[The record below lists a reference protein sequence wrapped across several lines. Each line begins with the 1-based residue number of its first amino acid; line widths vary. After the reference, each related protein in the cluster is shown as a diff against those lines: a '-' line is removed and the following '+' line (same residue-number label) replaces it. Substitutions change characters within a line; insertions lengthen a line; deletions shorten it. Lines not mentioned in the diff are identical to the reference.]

1 MEVRLRV
8 TIKLFKSIKLLLTMN
23 EINWKAVDL
32 NLLVVFSALMET
44 KSVSL
49 AANKLFVG
57 QSAMSHSLGRLRELL
72 NDPLFER
79 QGHKMI
85 PTAKANQLYPM
96 ITQVLQTISGD
107 ILKVDTFEVSEFT
120 GTFKIGMT
128 DYAELLFAADIFDA
142 IHQLA
147 PNAQLC
153 FTTVDKANY
162 QDRFDSEPL
171 DLTIGSMKPEQ
182 KEFQYQTLYTEKHV
196 CMWDGMRHQFK
207 APISLADYISLP
219 HALVS
224 PDGALKTGV
233 DIKLK
238 GLGVHRSVSVASK
251 HFLTIRHLMKKRDL
265 ICVVPELMAQL
276 DLFSEKLVHSEPPID
291 VGEFDI
297 QLIWQTRNKENKRYQ
312 WLKELLI
319 QTIEKSVIAYR
330 Q

>member
-1 MEVRLRV
+1 
-8 TIKLFKSIKLLLTMN
+8 MN

-32 NLLVVFSALMET
+32 NLLVVFRTLMET

-49 AANKLFVG
+49 AADRLFVG
-57 QSAMSHSLGRLRELL
+57 QSAMSHSLSRLRELL

-85 PTAKANQLYPM
+85 PTAKAIQLYPM
-96 ITQVLQTISGD
+96 IDKVLQTITGD
-107 ILKVDTFEVSEFT
+107 ILKADTFEASEFS

-147 PNAQLC
+147 PKAQLC

-171 DLTIGSMKPEQ
+171 DLVIGSMKPEQ
-182 KEFQYQTLYTEKHV
+182 KDLQYQKLYTEKHV
-196 CMWDGMRHQFK
+196 CMWDGNRHQFK
-207 APISLADYISLP
+207 TPITLDDYLSLP

-224 PDGALKTGV
+224 PDGSLKTGV
-233 DIKLK
+233 DKQ
-238 GLGVHRSVSVASK
+238 LGALGAERAVSVASK

-276 DLFSEKLVHSEPPID
+276 DLFSEQLVHSEPPIE

-319 QTIEKSVIAYR
+319 QTIEKSVSAYKK
-330 Q
+330 

>member
-1 MEVRLRV
+1 MSSRLRV
-8 TIKLFKSIKLLLTMN
+8 TIKLFKSIVLLLTMN

-32 NLLVVFSALMET
+32 NLLVAFSTLMET

-57 QSAMSHSLGRLRELL
+57 QSAMSHSLSRLRELL
-72 NDPLFER
+72 HDPLFER
-79 QGHKMI
+79 QGHQMI
-85 PTAKANQLYPM
+85 PTAKAIQLYPLVNK
-96 ITQVLQTISGD
+96 VLQTISGD
-107 ILKVDTFEVSEFT
+107 ILKVDTFEASEFT

-142 IHQLA
+142 IHRLA

-171 DLTIGSMKPEQ
+171 DLVIGSMKPEL

-196 CMWDGMRHQFK
+196 CMWDGQRHSFSS
-207 APISLADYISLP
+207 PITLDDYISLP

-233 DIKLK
+233 DKELK
-238 GLGVHRSVSVASK
+238 ALGVSRSVSVASK
-251 HFLTIRHLMKKRDL
+251 HFFNHKTFNEKKRFNL
-265 ICVVPELMAQL
+265 CG
-276 DLFSEKLVHSEPPID
+276 S
-291 VGEFDI
+291 
-297 QLIWQTRNKENKRYQ
+297 
-312 WLKELLI
+312 
-319 QTIEKSVIAYR
+319 
-330 Q
+330 

>member
-1 MEVRLRV
+1 
-8 TIKLFKSIKLLLTMN
+8 MN

-32 NLLVVFSALMET
+32 NLLVVFRTLMET

-49 AANKLFVG
+49 AADRLFVG
-57 QSAMSHSLGRLRELL
+57 QSAMSHSLSRLRELL

-85 PTAKANQLYPM
+85 PTAKAIQLYPM
-96 ITQVLQTISGD
+96 IDKVLQTITGD
-107 ILKVDTFEVSEFT
+107 ILKTDTFEASEFS

-147 PNAQLC
+147 PKAQLC

-162 QDRFDSEPL
+162 QDKFDSEPL
-171 DLTIGSMKPEQ
+171 DLVIGSMKPEQ
-182 KEFQYQTLYTEKHV
+182 KDLQYQKLYTEKHV
-196 CMWDGMRHQFK
+196 CMWDGNRHQFK
-207 APISLADYISLP
+207 TPITLDDYLSLP

-224 PDGALKTGV
+224 PDGSLKTGV
-233 DIKLK
+233 DKQLSA
-238 GLGVHRSVSVASK
+238 LGAERAVSVASK

-276 DLFSEKLVHSEPPID
+276 DLFSEQLVHSEPPIE

-319 QTIEKSVIAYR
+319 QTIEKSVSAYKK
-330 Q
+330 

>member
-1 MEVRLRV
+1 
-8 TIKLFKSIKLLLTMN
+8 MN

-32 NLLVVFSALMET
+32 NLLVVFRTLMET

-49 AANKLFVG
+49 AADRLFVG
-57 QSAMSHSLGRLRELL
+57 QSAMSHSLSRLRELL

-85 PTAKANQLYPM
+85 PTAKAIQLYPM
-96 ITQVLQTISGD
+96 IDKVLQTITGD
-107 ILKVDTFEVSEFT
+107 ILKADTFEASEFS

-147 PNAQLC
+147 PKAQLC

-171 DLTIGSMKPEQ
+171 DLVIGSMKPEQ
-182 KEFQYQTLYTEKHV
+182 KDLQYQKLYTEKHV
-196 CMWDGMRHQFK
+196 CMWDGNRHQFK
-207 APISLADYISLP
+207 TPITLDDYLSLP

-224 PDGALKTGV
+224 PDGSLKTGV
-233 DIKLK
+233 DKQLSA
-238 GLGVHRSVSVASK
+238 LGAERAVSVASK

-276 DLFSEKLVHSEPPID
+276 DLFSEQLVHSEPPIE

-319 QTIEKSVIAYR
+319 QTIEKSVSAYKK
-330 Q
+330 

>member
-1 MEVRLRV
+1 
-8 TIKLFKSIKLLLTMN
+8 
-23 EINWKAVDL
+23 
-32 NLLVVFSALMET
+32 MET

-49 AANKLFVG
+49 AADRLFVG
-57 QSAMSHSLGRLRELL
+57 QSAMSHSLSRLRELL

-85 PTAKANQLYPM
+85 PTAKAIQLYPM
-96 ITQVLQTISGD
+96 IDKVLQTITGD
-107 ILKVDTFEVSEFT
+107 ILKTDTFEASEFS

-147 PNAQLC
+147 PKAQLC

-162 QDRFDSEPL
+162 QDKFDSEPL
-171 DLTIGSMKPEQ
+171 DLVIGSMKPEQ
-182 KEFQYQTLYTEKHV
+182 KDLQYQKLYTEKHV
-196 CMWDGMRHQFK
+196 CMWDGNRHQFK
-207 APISLADYISLP
+207 TPITLDDYLSLP

-224 PDGALKTGV
+224 PDGSLKTGV
-233 DIKLK
+233 DKQLSA
-238 GLGVHRSVSVASK
+238 LGAERAVSVASK
-251 HFLTIRHLMKKRDL
+251 HFLTIRHLMKKRNL

-276 DLFSEKLVHSEPPID
+276 DLFSEQLVHSEPPIE

-319 QTIEKSVIAYR
+319 QTIEKSVSAYKK
-330 Q
+330 

>member
-1 MEVRLRV
+1 
-8 TIKLFKSIKLLLTMN
+8 MN

-32 NLLVVFSALMET
+32 NLLVVFRTLMET

-49 AANKLFVG
+49 AADRLFVG
-57 QSAMSHSLGRLRELL
+57 QSAMSHSLSRLRELL

-85 PTAKANQLYPM
+85 PTAKAIQLYPM
-96 ITQVLQTISGD
+96 IDKVLQTITGD
-107 ILKVDTFEVSEFT
+107 ILKADTFEASEFS

-142 IHQLA
+142 IHQLG
-147 PNAQLC
+147 PKAQLC

-171 DLTIGSMKPEQ
+171 DLVIGSMKPDQ
-182 KEFQYQTLYTEKHV
+182 KDLQYQKLYTEKHV
-196 CMWDGMRHQFK
+196 CMWDGNRHQFK
-207 APISLADYISLP
+207 TPITLDDYLSLP

-224 PDGALKTGV
+224 PDGSLKTGV
-233 DIKLK
+233 DKQLSA
-238 GLGVHRSVSVASK
+238 LGAERAVSVASK

-276 DLFSEKLVHSEPPID
+276 DLFSEQLVHSEPPIE

-319 QTIEKSVIAYR
+319 QTIEKSVSAYKK
-330 Q
+330 

>member
-8 TIKLFKSIKLLLTMN
+8 TIQLFKSIKLLLTMN

-57 QSAMSHSLGRLRELL
+57 QSAMSHSLSRLRELL
-72 NDPLFER
+72 HDPLFER

-107 ILKVDTFEVSEFT
+107 ILKVDTFEASEFT

-162 QDRFDSEPL
+162 QDRFD
-171 DLTIGSMKPEQ
+171 
-182 KEFQYQTLYTEKHV
+182 
-196 CMWDGMRHQFK
+196 
-207 APISLADYISLP
+207 
-219 HALVS
+219 
-224 PDGALKTGV
+224 
-233 DIKLK
+233 
-238 GLGVHRSVSVASK
+238 
-251 HFLTIRHLMKKRDL
+251 
-265 ICVVPELMAQL
+265 
-276 DLFSEKLVHSEPPID
+276 
-291 VGEFDI
+291 
-297 QLIWQTRNKENKRYQ
+297 
-312 WLKELLI
+312 
-319 QTIEKSVIAYR
+319 
-330 Q
+330 

>member
-1 MEVRLRV
+1 
-8 TIKLFKSIKLLLTMN
+8 MN

-32 NLLVVFSALMET
+32 NLLVVFRTLMET

-49 AANKLFVG
+49 AADRLFVG
-57 QSAMSHSLGRLRELL
+57 QSAMSHSLSRLRELL

-85 PTAKANQLYPM
+85 PTAKAIQLYPM
-96 ITQVLQTISGD
+96 IDKVLQTITGD
-107 ILKVDTFEVSEFT
+107 ILKADTFEASEFS

-147 PNAQLC
+147 PKAQLC

-171 DLTIGSMKPEQ
+171 DLVIGSMKPEQ
-182 KEFQYQTLYTEKHV
+182 KDLQYQKLYTEKHV
-196 CMWDGMRHQFK
+196 CMWDGNRHQFK
-207 APISLADYISLP
+207 TPITLDDYLSLP

-224 PDGALKTGV
+224 PDGSLKTGV
-233 DIKLK
+233 DKQLSA
-238 GLGVHRSVSVASK
+238 LGAERAVSVASK

-276 DLFSEKLVHSEPPID
+276 DLFSEKLVHSEPPIE

-319 QTIEKSVIAYR
+319 QTIEKSVSTYKK
-330 Q
+330 

>member
-1 MEVRLRV
+1 
-8 TIKLFKSIKLLLTMN
+8 MN

-32 NLLVVFSALMET
+32 NLLVVFRTLMET

-49 AANKLFVG
+49 AADRLFVG
-57 QSAMSHSLGRLRELL
+57 QSAMSHSLSRLRELL

-85 PTAKANQLYPM
+85 PTAKAIQLYPM
-96 ITQVLQTISGD
+96 IDKVLQTITGD
-107 ILKVDTFEVSEFT
+107 ILKADTFEASEFS

-147 PNAQLC
+147 PKAQLC

-171 DLTIGSMKPEQ
+171 DLVIGSMKPEQ
-182 KEFQYQTLYTEKHV
+182 KDLQYQKLYTEKHV
-196 CMWDGMRHQFK
+196 CMWDGNRHQFK
-207 APISLADYISLP
+207 TPITLDDYLSLP

-224 PDGALKTGV
+224 PDGSLKTGV
-233 DIKLK
+233 DKQLSA
-238 GLGVHRSVSVASK
+238 LGAERSVSVASK

-276 DLFSEKLVHSEPPID
+276 DLFSEQLVHSESPIE

-319 QTIEKSVIAYR
+319 QTIEKSVSAYKK
-330 Q
+330 

>member
-1 MEVRLRV
+1 
-8 TIKLFKSIKLLLTMN
+8 MN

-32 NLLVVFSALMET
+32 NLLVVFRTLMET

-49 AANKLFVG
+49 AADRLFVG
-57 QSAMSHSLGRLRELL
+57 QSAMSHSLSRLRELL

-85 PTAKANQLYPM
+85 PTAKAIQLYPM
-96 ITQVLQTISGD
+96 IDKVLQTITGD
-107 ILKVDTFEVSEFT
+107 ILKTDTFEASEFS

-147 PNAQLC
+147 PKAQLC

-171 DLTIGSMKPEQ
+171 DLVIGSMKPEQ
-182 KEFQYQTLYTEKHV
+182 KDLQYQKLYTEKHV
-196 CMWDGMRHQFK
+196 CMWDGNRHQFK
-207 APISLADYISLP
+207 TPITLDDYLSLP

-224 PDGALKTGV
+224 PDGSLKTGV
-233 DIKLK
+233 DKQLSA
-238 GLGVHRSVSVASK
+238 LGAERAVSVASK

-276 DLFSEKLVHSEPPID
+276 DLFSEQLVHSEPPIE

-319 QTIEKSVIAYR
+319 QTIEKSVSAYKK
-330 Q
+330 

>member
-1 MEVRLRV
+1 MSSRLRV
-8 TIKLFKSIKLLLTMN
+8 TIKLFKSIILLLTMN

-32 NLLVVFSALMET
+32 NLLVAFSTLMET

-57 QSAMSHSLGRLRELL
+57 QSAMSHSLARLRELL

-79 QGHKMI
+79 QGHQMI
-85 PTAKANQLYPM
+85 PTAKAIQLYPLVNK
-96 ITQVLQTISGD
+96 VLQTISGD
-107 ILKVDTFEVSEFT
+107 ILKVDTFEASEFT

-142 IHQLA
+142 IHRLA

-171 DLTIGSMKPEQ
+171 DLVIGSMKPEL

-196 CMWDGMRHQFK
+196 CMWDGQRHPFST
-207 APISLADYISLP
+207 PISLDDYISLP

-233 DIKLK
+233 DKELK
-238 GLGVHRSVSVASK
+238 ALGVNRAVSVASK

-265 ICVVPELMAQL
+265 ICLEFQL
-276 DLFSEKLVHSEPPID
+276 LVTIACS
-291 VGEFDI
+291 
-297 QLIWQTRNKENKRYQ
+297 LY
-312 WLKELLI
+312 LL
-319 QTIEKSVIAYR
+319 V
-330 Q
+330 

>member
-1 MEVRLRV
+1 
-8 TIKLFKSIKLLLTMN
+8 MN

-32 NLLVVFSALMET
+32 NLLVVFRTLMET

-49 AANKLFVG
+49 AADRLFVG
-57 QSAMSHSLGRLRELL
+57 QSAMSHSLSRLRELL

-85 PTAKANQLYPM
+85 PTAKAIQLYPM
-96 ITQVLQTISGD
+96 IDKVLQTITGD
-107 ILKVDTFEVSEFT
+107 ILKADTFEASEFS

-147 PNAQLC
+147 PKAQLC

-171 DLTIGSMKPEQ
+171 DLVIGSMKPEQ
-182 KEFQYQTLYTEKHV
+182 KDLQYQKLYTEKHV
-196 CMWDGMRHQFK
+196 CMWDGNRHQFK
-207 APISLADYISLP
+207 TPITLDDYLSLP

-224 PDGALKTGV
+224 PDGSLKTGV
-233 DIKLK
+233 DKQLSA
-238 GLGVHRSVSVASK
+238 LGAERAVSVASK
-251 HFLTIRHLMKKRDL
+251 HFLTIRHLMTKRDF

-276 DLFSEKLVHSEPPID
+276 DLFSEQLVHSEPPIE

-319 QTIEKSVIAYR
+319 QTIEKSVSAYKK
-330 Q
+330 

>member
-1 MEVRLRV
+1 
-8 TIKLFKSIKLLLTMN
+8 MN

-32 NLLVVFSALMET
+32 NLLVVFRTLMET

-49 AANKLFVG
+49 AADRLFVG
-57 QSAMSHSLGRLRELL
+57 QSAMSHSLSRLRELL

-85 PTAKANQLYPM
+85 PTAKAIQLYPM
-96 ITQVLQTISGD
+96 IDKVLQTITGD
-107 ILKVDTFEVSEFT
+107 ILKADTFKASEFS

-147 PNAQLC
+147 PKAKLC

-171 DLTIGSMKPEQ
+171 DLVIGSMKPEQ
-182 KEFQYQTLYTEKHV
+182 KDLQYQKLYTEKHV
-196 CMWDGMRHQFK
+196 CMWDGNRHQFK
-207 APISLADYISLP
+207 TPITLDDYLSLP

-224 PDGALKTGV
+224 PDGSLKTGV
-233 DIKLK
+233 DKQLSA
-238 GLGVHRSVSVASK
+238 LGAERAVSVASK

-276 DLFSEKLVHSEPPID
+276 DLFSEQLVHSEPPIE

-319 QTIEKSVIAYR
+319 QTIEKSVSAYKK
-330 Q
+330 

>member
-1 MEVRLRV
+1 
-8 TIKLFKSIKLLLTMN
+8 MN
-23 EINWKAVDL
+23 EINWKAVYL
-32 NLLVVFSALMET
+32 NLLVVFRTLMET

-49 AANKLFVG
+49 AADRLFVG
-57 QSAMSHSLGRLRELL
+57 QSAMSHSLSRLRELL

-85 PTAKANQLYPM
+85 PTAKAIQLYPM
-96 ITQVLQTISGD
+96 IDKVLQTITGD
-107 ILKVDTFEVSEFT
+107 ILKTDTFEASEFS

-128 DYAELLFAADIFDA
+128 DYAEVLFAADIFDA

-147 PNAQLC
+147 PKAQLC

-162 QDRFDSEPL
+162 QDKLDSEPL
-171 DLTIGSMKPEQ
+171 DLVIGSMKPEQ
-182 KEFQYQTLYTEKHV
+182 KELQYQKLYTEKHV
-196 CMWDGMRHQFK
+196 CMWDGNRHQFK
-207 APISLADYISLP
+207 TPITLDEYISLP

-233 DIKLK
+233 DSKLK

-276 DLFSEKLVHSEPPID
+276 DLFSEKLVHSEPPIE

-319 QTIEKSVIAYR
+319 QTIEKSVSAYKK
-330 Q
+330 

>member
-1 MEVRLRV
+1 M
-8 TIKLFKSIKLLLTMN
+8 
-23 EINWKAVDL
+23 NWKAVDL
-32 NLLVVFSALMET
+32 NLLVVFRTLMET

-49 AANKLFVG
+49 AADRLFVG
-57 QSAMSHSLGRLRELL
+57 QSAMSHSLSRLRELL

-85 PTAKANQLYPM
+85 PTAKAIQLYPM
-96 ITQVLQTISGD
+96 IDKVLQTITGD
-107 ILKVDTFEVSEFT
+107 ILKTDTFEASEFS

-147 PNAQLC
+147 PKAQLC

-162 QDRFDSEPL
+162 QDKFDSEPL
-171 DLTIGSMKPEQ
+171 DLVIGSMKPEQ
-182 KEFQYQTLYTEKHV
+182 KDLQYQKLYTEKHV
-196 CMWDGMRHQFK
+196 CMWDGNRHQFK
-207 APISLADYISLP
+207 TPITLDDYLSLP

-224 PDGALKTGV
+224 PDGSLKTGV
-233 DIKLK
+233 DKQLSA
-238 GLGVHRSVSVASK
+238 LGAERAVSVASK
-251 HFLTIRHLMKKRDL
+251 HFLTIRHLMKKRNL

-276 DLFSEKLVHSEPPID
+276 DLFSEQLVHSEPPIE

-319 QTIEKSVIAYR
+319 QTIEKSVSAYKK
-330 Q
+330 

>member
-1 MEVRLRV
+1 
-8 TIKLFKSIKLLLTMN
+8 
-23 EINWKAVDL
+23 
-32 NLLVVFSALMET
+32 MET

-49 AANKLFVG
+49 AADRLFVG
-57 QSAMSHSLGRLRELL
+57 QSAMSHSLSRLRELL

-85 PTAKANQLYPM
+85 PTAKAIQLYPM
-96 ITQVLQTISGD
+96 IDKVLQTITGD
-107 ILKVDTFEVSEFT
+107 ILKADTFEASEFS

-147 PNAQLC
+147 PKAQLC

-171 DLTIGSMKPEQ
+171 DLVIGSMKPEQ
-182 KEFQYQTLYTEKHV
+182 KDLQYQKLYTEKHV
-196 CMWDGMRHQFK
+196 CMWDGNRHQFK
-207 APISLADYISLP
+207 TPITLDDYLSLP

-224 PDGALKTGV
+224 PDGSLKTGV
-233 DIKLK
+233 DKQLSA
-238 GLGVHRSVSVASK
+238 LGAERSVSVASK

-276 DLFSEKLVHSEPPID
+276 DLFSEQLVHSESPIE

-319 QTIEKSVIAYR
+319 QTIEKSVSAYKK
-330 Q
+330 